1 MPKANNDDVLFKC
14 NSCDFEERIPIES
27 VYFFDIFDLND
38 IDSPP
43 CVSCKYCTSTM
54 IPKNH
59 SS

>member
-1 MPKANNDDVLFKC
+1 MAKADLVLFKC

-43 CVSCKYCTSTM
+43 CVGCKYCTGTM
-54 IPKNH
+54 IPKNP